1 MTRRNERV
9 NHTLQRELGA
19 LIAGELKDPRLPN
32 MTSVTAVV
40 CSGDLREAQVSVSV
54 LGTAEEREQA
64 LAALES
70 AAGMLRHALAG
81 RVRMR
86 HIPRLQFRTDATIEK
101 ASGMLKLM
109 DQVAA
114 EDRARAA
121 QRTSPHAASSD
132 DSAESGDSGEASK
145 D

>member
-19 LIAGELKDPRLPN
+19 LIAGELKDPRLPK

-40 CSGDLREAQVSVSV
+40 CSADLSEARVSVSV
-54 LGTAEEREQA
+54 LGSAEKRVQA

-86 HIPRLQFRTDATIEK
+86 HIPRLQFLTDTTIEK
-101 ASGMLKLM
+101 ASGMLQLM

-121 QRTSPHAASSD
+121 RLTSSHAPSSHD
-132 DSAESGDSGEASK
+132 PAQTGDSGEATK

>member
-1 MTRRNERV
+1 MSRRNERV

-19 LIAGELKDPRLPN
+19 LIAGELKDPRLPK

-40 CSGDLREAQVSVSV
+40 CTADMREARVSVSV
-54 LGTAEEREQA
+54 LGSEEERTQA

-86 HIPRLQFRTDATIEK
+86 HIPRLDFRSDSTIEQ
-101 ASGMLKLM
+101 ASGMLQLM

-121 QRTSPHAASSD
+121 RLTPPHAASSPGP
-132 DSAESGDSGEASK
+132 AESGDGSEASK

>member
-1 MTRRNERV
+1 MSRRNERV

-19 LIAGELKDPRLPN
+19 LIAGELKDPRLPK

-40 CSGDLREAQVSVSV
+40 CTADMREAQVSVSV
-54 LGTAEEREQA
+54 LGSEEERTQA

-86 HIPRLQFRTDATIEK
+86 HIPRLEFRSDSTIEQ
-101 ASGMLKLM
+101 ASGMLQLM
-109 DQVAA
+109 DRVAA

-121 QRTSPHAASSD
+121 RLTPSQAAPSNDSSQT
-132 DSAESGDSGEASK
+132 GVSGETAK

>member
-19 LIAGELKDPRLPN
+19 LIAGELKDPRLPKL
-32 MTSVTAVV
+32 TSVTAVV
-40 CSGDLREAQVSVSV
+40 CSGDLREARVSVSV
-54 LGTAEEREQA
+54 LGTAEARAQA

-86 HIPRLQFRTDATIEK
+86 HIPRLHFRTDTTIEK
-101 ASGMLKLM
+101 ASGMLQLM

-121 QRTSPHAASSD
+121 LLTSPHAASPRD
-132 DSAESGDSGEASK
+132 PAQTGDSGEASE